1 MPNISSDEGLSFPS
15 SDSDRDTTFSDT
27 DFDNEND
34 ASDHEKGDPKV
45 VNRVEELLGEREESE
60 SDNTDSHITVQS

>member
-1 MPNISSDEGLSFPS
+1 MSSDEGLSFPS
-15 SDSDRDTTFSDT
+15 SDSDRDATFSDT

-60 SDNTDSHITVQS
+60 SETDETLRSETVQS